1 MRHDGRNDLERRI
14 AMLRAF
20 ALLWVAVWAGPLV
33 AETTESF
40 ALHSRSRTETE
51 PASGRYHIQVKPTN
65 WDAKKTAIVVC
76 DMWDKHWCPSS
87 TARVGELAP
96 RMNELI
102 VAARKK
108 GALIIHCP
116 SDTMEFYKDHP
127 GRKLA
132 MRAPKVEPKVPLE
145 RWCKLDP
152 KKEAPLPIDDSD
164 GGCEESVKNY
174 RAWSHQHDALK
185 IVDGDAITDSAEAY
199 YLMKQRG
206 IENVAI
212 MGVHTNMCVLGR
224 PFAIRQLTQQGLNVV
239 LVRDMTDTMY
249 NPAKAPFVSHFTGT
263 DLVVEHIE
271 KHWCPTV
278 TSADFLGGNEFRF
291 KADTRPHLVIL
302 AAEDEYKTE
311 RTLPAFARKQL
322 GQTYRVSFVFA
333 DAKVKHHLPGIELL
347 NTADA
352 MLLSV
357 RRKPLLKAE
366 LEIVKRFVRAGKPVI
381 AIRTSSHAFAPRKG
395 EKLPDGVS
403 MWEAF
408 DQEILGCEYKGHYP
422 NMQKTKVEI
431 ASATAKAHPIL
442 QGWPAEAAE
451 YPSWLYKSNP
461 LANDAIV
468 LLTGQCGDNPA
479 EPLAWIREKATNR
492 GRIFYTCLGSADDFA
507 VPAFERLLKNGIVWA
522 TAKAP

>member
-1 MRHDGRNDLERRI
+1 MMRVVV
-14 AMLRAF
+14 
-20 ALLWVAVWAGPLV
+20 LLWFAVWVGPLV
-33 AETTESF
+33 AETPESF
-40 ALHSRSRTETE
+40 ALHSRRRTETE

-102 VAARKK
+102 AIARKK

-132 MRAPKVEPKVPLE
+132 MSAPKIEPKVPLE

-152 KKEAPLPIDDSD
+152 KKEAALPIDDSD
-164 GGCEESVKNY
+164 GGCEETVKNY
-174 RAWSHQHDALK
+174 RAWSHQHDAIK
-185 IVDGDAITDSAEAY
+185 IVAGDAITDSAEAY
-199 YLMKQRG
+199 YLIKQRG

-263 DLVVEHIE
+263 DLVIEHIE
-271 KHWCPTV
+271 RHWCPTV

-302 AAEDEYKTE
+302 TAEDEYKTE

-333 DAKVKHHLPGIELL
+333 DAKVKHSLPGIELL

-357 RRKPLLKAE
+357 RRKPLLTAE
-366 LEIVKRFVRAGKPVI
+366 LEAVKRFVLAGKPVI

-395 EKLPDGVS
+395 ETLPDGVT
-403 MWEAF
+403 MWESF
-408 DQEILGCEYKGHYP
+408 DKEILGCEYKGHYP
-422 NMQKTKVEI
+422 NMLKTKVEV

-442 QGWPAEAAE
+442 QGWPTEPVE

-461 LANDAIV
+461 LAADAVV

-479 EPLAWIREKATNR
+479 EPLAWVREKVTNR
-492 GRIFYTCLGSADDFA
+492 GRVFYTCLGSADDFA
-507 VPAFERLLKNGIVWA
+507 KPAFETLLKNGIDWA
-522 TAKAP
+522 TKTKP

>member
-1 MRHDGRNDLERRI
+1 MIRVV
-14 AMLRAF
+14 
-20 ALLWVAVWAGPLV
+20 ALLLAAVWVGPLV
-33 AETTESF
+33 AETPESF

-76 DMWDKHWCPSS
+76 DMWDKHWCPGA

-132 MRAPKVEPKVPLE
+132 MSAPKVEPKVPLE

-152 KKEAPLPIDDSD
+152 KKEAALPIDDSD
-164 GGCEESVKNY
+164 GGCEETVKNY

-271 KHWCPTV
+271 RHWCPTV

-357 RRKPLLKAE
+357 RRKPLLTAE
-366 LEIVKRFVRAGKPVI
+366 LEAVKRFVLAGKPVI

-395 EKLPDGVS
+395 EKLPDGVT

-408 DQEILGCEYKGHYP
+408 DKEILGCEYKGHYP
-422 NMQKTKVEI
+422 NILKTKVEI

-442 QGWPAEAAE
+442 QGWPAEAVE

-461 LANDAIV
+461 LANDAVV
-468 LLTGQCGDNPA
+468 LLTGRCGDHPA
-479 EPLAWIREKATNR
+479 EPLAWVREKAANR
-492 GRIFYTCLGSADDFA
+492 GRVFYTCLGSADDFA
-507 VPAFERLLKNGIVWA
+507 QPAFETLLKHGINWA
-522 TAKAP
+522 TDAKP